1 MMLPQ
6 RKGTENAQVSEQ
18 SDLRHRPCGNGVVAA
33 HAESLG
39 GGESST

>member
-1 MMLPQ
+1 MILPQ
-6 RKGTENAQVSEQ
+6 RKGIENAQVSEQ

-33 HAESLG
+33 HAKSL